1 MTVGNKSQHK
11 RRVQSVT
18 FLIVMLN
25 VFMLIDA
32 MQNVVMLSFV
42 MLYVMAPFYTETLN
56 KILSMLKVPFTRVR
70 KWPKCSN
77 KTII

>member
-1 MTVGNKSQHK
+1 ML
-11 RRVQSVT
+11 SVT

-32 MQNVVMLSFV
+32 VQNVVMLSFV
-42 MLYVMAPFYTETLN
+42 MLNVMAPSEIETLN
-56 KILSMLKVPFTRVR
+56 KRLSMLKVRFTPVR